1 MTMTLGSSIRH
12 SPSNHKNR
20 LACVPII
27 VTKDQLRAPENEWP
41 KRTTHVALQPP
52 LLVRC
57 LPSLCCLRTWLPG
70 SCAQAP
76 VGPSSAPKPGACLPA
91 QAPAWPRRC
100 PLPPAGGHLQAEAA
114 RSHPW

>member
-1 MTMTLGSSIRH
+1 MTLGSSIRH

-41 KRTTHVALQPP
+41 KQTTHVALQPR
-52 LLVRC
+52 LLVRY
-57 LPSLCCLRTWLPG
+57 LPSLCCLRTQLPG

>member
-41 KRTTHVALQPP
+41 KRTTQVVLQPR
-52 LLVRC
+52 LLIRC
-57 LPSLCCLRTWLPG
+57 LPSLCCLRTRLPG

-91 QAPAWPRRC
+91 QAQARPRRC